1 MMYLAVFLVLFVLEL
16 IYFKIADRYHIIDKP
31 NHRRAHT
38 EITLRGGGV
47 IFPIVFLLYFITT
60 VWSKWVQLPLH
71 DPAAENQNYLLFGI
85 GLLLLCTISFLDDL
99 NDLSIKIRI
108 VFHIISVSF
117 LLAFLNAFVLL
128 PIWAIPVLYIVIIGI
143 LNAYNFMDGINGIT
157 GLYSLVALL
166 SLLYVNENL
175 INFVAHDFIIYPILG
190 CLVFLFFNFRKK
202 AKCFMGDIGSM
213 GIAFWVVALIGLL
226 MMKTG
231 EIKWILFLAVYGVE
245 VISTILE
252 RLKLKE
258 NIFEAHRRHLYQLL
272 ANEKKISHLKVSTL
286 YAAIQFIINVVV
298 IFSDLPQ
305 ILIFVI
311 TLFPI
316 FVLYVYVKYKIK
328 REVEGGGGRI
338 EDEGF

>member
-1 MMYLAVFLVLFVLEL
+1 MYFAVFLVLFVLEL
-16 IYFKIADRYHIIDKP
+16 IYFKIADRFNIIDKP
-31 NHRRAHT
+31 NHRSAHT
-38 EITLRGGGV
+38 EITLRGGGIV
-47 IFPIVFLLYFITT
+47 FPIAFLLFFITS
-60 VWSKWVQLPLH
+60 VWGKLVHLPLH
-71 DPAAENQNYLLFGI
+71 DQAAENHNYLIFGV
-85 GLLLLCTISFLDDL
+85 GLLLLCIISFLDDL
-99 NDLSIKIRI
+99 YDLSSKIRI

-128 PIWAIPVLYIVIIGI
+128 PIWAIPVLYILIIGI

-286 YAAIQFIINVVV
+286 YAVVQLMINAIV
-298 IFSDLPQ
+298 IFSKLPQ
-305 ILIFVI
+305 YVIFVI
-311 TLFPI
+311 VLLPALIFYLYTKLTIKKQITLNI
-316 FVLYVYVKYKIK
+316 N
-328 REVEGGGGRI
+328 
-338 EDEGF
+338 

>member
-16 IYFKIADRYHIIDKP
+16 IYFKIADRFNIIDKP
-31 NHRRAHT
+31 NHRSAHT
-38 EITLRGGGV
+38 EITLRGGGIV
-47 IFPIVFLLYFITT
+47 FPIAFMLFFIISTWGKL
-60 VWSKWVQLPLH
+60 VHLPLH
-71 DPAAENQNYLLFGI
+71 DQAAENQNELLFGI

-99 NDLSIKIRI
+99 YDLSSKIRI

-128 PIWAIPVLYIVIIGI
+128 PIWAIPILYILIIGI

-166 SLLYVNENL
+166 SLLFVNQNMVS
-175 INFVAHDFIIYPILG
+175 FVDRDFIIYPVLA

-272 ANEKKISHLKVSTL
+272 ANEKKISHLKVSIL
-286 YAAIQFIINVVV
+286 YATVQLIVNAIV
-298 IFSDLPQ
+298 IFSNLPQ
-305 ILIFVI
+305 NVIFVI
-311 TLFPI
+311 ILLPALIFYLYTKLTIKKQITLNTN
-316 FVLYVYVKYKIK
+316 
-328 REVEGGGGRI
+328 
-338 EDEGF
+338 

>member
-1 MMYLAVFLVLFVLEL
+1 MYLAVFLVLFVLEL
-16 IYFKIADRYHIIDKP
+16 IYFKIADRFNIIDKP
-31 NHRRAHT
+31 NHRSAHT
-38 EITLRGGGV
+38 EITLRGGGIV
-47 IFPIVFLLYFITT
+47 FPIAFLLFFIISTWGKL
-60 VWSKWVQLPLH
+60 VHLPLH
-71 DPAAENQNYLLFGI
+71 DQAAENQNELLFGI

-99 NDLSIKIRI
+99 YDLSSKIRI

-128 PIWAIPVLYIVIIGI
+128 PIWAIPVLYILIIGI

-157 GLYSLVALL
+157 GLYSLVTLL
-166 SLLYVNENL
+166 SLLYVNQNMVS
-175 INFVAHDFIIYPILG
+175 FVDRDFIIYPVLA

-245 VISTILE
+245 VIFTILE

-272 ANEKKISHLKVSTL
+272 ANEKKISHLKISAL
-286 YAAIQFIINVVV
+286 YAAVQLIVNAVV
-298 IFSDLPQ
+298 IFSNLPQ
-305 ILIFVI
+305 NVIFVI
-311 TLFPI
+311 VLLPALIFYLYTKLTIKKQNTLHI
-316 FVLYVYVKYKIK
+316 N
-328 REVEGGGGRI
+328 
-338 EDEGF
+338 

>member
-1 MMYLAVFLVLFVLEL
+1 MMYFAVFLVLFVLEL
-16 IYFKIADRYHIIDKP
+16 IYFKIADRFNIIDKP
-31 NHRRAHT
+31 NHRSAHT
-38 EITLRGGGV
+38 EITLRGGGIV
-47 IFPIVFLLYFITT
+47 FPIAFLLFFITST
-60 VWSKWVQLPLH
+60 WGKLVHLPLH
-71 DPAAENQNYLLFGI
+71 DQAAENHNYLIFGV

-99 NDLSIKIRI
+99 YDLSSKIRI

-128 PIWAIPVLYIVIIGI
+128 PIWAIPVLYILIIGI

-157 GLYSLVALL
+157 GLYSLVVLL

-286 YAAIQFIINVVV
+286 YAAIQFIINAVV
-298 IFSDLPQ
+298 IFSELPQ
-305 ILIFVI
+305 ILIFAIVLLPALFFYFYTKLTIKKQI
-311 TLFPI
+311 TLNI
-316 FVLYVYVKYKIK
+316 NQ
-328 REVEGGGGRI
+328 
-338 EDEGF
+338 

>member
-1 MMYLAVFLVLFVLEL
+1 MYFAVFLVLFVLEL
-16 IYFKIADRYHIIDKP
+16 IYFKIADRYNIIDKP
-31 NHRRAHT
+31 NHRSAHT
-38 EITLRGGGV
+38 EITLRGGGIV
-47 IFPIVFLLYFITT
+47 FPIAFLLFFITS
-60 VWSKWVQLPLH
+60 VWSKLVHLPLH
-71 DPAAENQNYLLFGI
+71 DQVAENHNYLIFGV
-85 GLLLLCTISFLDDL
+85 GLLLLCIISFLDDL
-99 NDLSIKIRI
+99 YDLSSKIRI

-128 PIWAIPVLYIVIIGI
+128 PLWSIPVLYIVIIGI

-166 SLLYVNENL
+166 SLLYVNQNMVS
-175 INFVAHDFIIYPILG
+175 FVDRDFIIYPVLA
-190 CLVFLFFNFRKK
+190 CLVFLFFNFKKK

-311 TLFPI
+311 ILLPALI
-316 FVLYVYVKYKIK
+316 FYLYIK
-328 REVEGGGGRI
+328 LTI
-338 EDEGF
+338 KKQITQNIN

>member
-1 MMYLAVFLVLFVLEL
+1 MMYFAVFLVLFVLEL
-16 IYFKIADRYHIIDKP
+16 IYFKIADRFNIIDKP
-31 NHRRAHT
+31 NHRSAHT
-38 EITLRGGGV
+38 EITLRGGGIV
-47 IFPIVFLLYFITT
+47 FPIAFLLFFITS
-60 VWSKWVQLPLH
+60 VWSKLVHLPIH
-71 DPAAENQNYLLFGI
+71 DQVAENHNYLIFGV
-85 GLLLLCTISFLDDL
+85 GLLLLCIISFLDDL
-99 NDLSIKIRI
+99 YDLSSKIRI

-128 PIWAIPVLYIVIIGI
+128 PIWAIPVLYILIIGI

-157 GLYSLVALL
+157 GLYSLVVLL
-166 SLLYVNENL
+166 SLFYVNQNL
-175 INFVAHDFIIYPILG
+175 VSFVDRDFIIFPVLA

-272 ANEKKISHLKVSTL
+272 ANEKKISHLIVSTL
-286 YAAIQFIINVVV
+286 YAAVQLIINAVV
-298 IFSDLPQ
+298 IFSNLPQ
-305 ILIFVI
+305 IVIFVI
-311 TLFPI
+311 VLLPALF
-316 FVLYVYVKYKIK
+316 FYLYTKLTIK
-328 REVEGGGGRI
+328 KQI
-338 EDEGF
+338 TQNINQ

>member
-1 MMYLAVFLVLFVLEL
+1 MMYFAVFLVLFVLEL
-16 IYFKIADRYHIIDKP
+16 IYFKIADRFNIIDKP
-31 NHRRAHT
+31 NHRSAHT
-38 EITLRGGGV
+38 EITLRGGGIV
-47 IFPIVFLLYFITT
+47 FPIAFLLFFIISTWGKL
-60 VWSKWVQLPLH
+60 VHLPIH
-71 DPAAENQNYLLFGI
+71 DQAAENHNYLLFGI

-99 NDLSIKIRI
+99 YDLSSKIRI
-108 VFHIISVSF
+108 VFHFISVTL

-128 PIWAIPVLYIVIIGI
+128 PIWAIPVLYILIIGI

-166 SLLYVNENL
+166 SLLYVNQNMVS
-175 INFVAHDFIIYPILG
+175 FVDRDFIIYPVLA

-245 VISTILE
+245 VIFTILE

-286 YAAIQFIINVVV
+286 YAVVQLIINAIV
-298 IFSDLPQ
+298 IFSNLPQ
-305 ILIFVI
+305 NVIFVI
-311 TLFPI
+311 ILLPALIFYLYTKLTIKKQNTLHI
-316 FVLYVYVKYKIK
+316 N
-328 REVEGGGGRI
+328 
-338 EDEGF
+338 

>member
-1 MMYLAVFLVLFVLEL
+1 MYLAVFLVLFVLEL
-16 IYFKIADRYHIIDKP
+16 IYFKIADRFNIIDKP
-31 NHRRAHT
+31 NHRSAHT
-38 EITLRGGGV
+38 EITLRGGGIV
-47 IFPIVFLLYFITT
+47 FPIAFMLFFIISTWGKL
-60 VWSKWVQLPLH
+60 VHLPLH
-71 DPAAENQNYLLFGI
+71 DQAAENQNELLFGI

-99 NDLSIKIRI
+99 YDLSSKIRI

-128 PIWAIPVLYIVIIGI
+128 PIWAIPILYILIIGI

-166 SLLYVNENL
+166 SLLYVNQNMVS
-175 INFVAHDFIIYPILG
+175 FVDRDFIIYPVLA

-245 VISTILE
+245 VIFTILE

-272 ANEKKISHLKVSTL
+272 ANEKKISHLKISAL
-286 YAAIQFIINVVV
+286 YAAVQLIVNAVV
-298 IFSDLPQ
+298 IFSNLPQ
-305 ILIFVI
+305 NVIFVI
-311 TLFPI
+311 VLLPALIFYLYTKLTIKKQNTLHI
-316 FVLYVYVKYKIK
+316 N
-328 REVEGGGGRI
+328 
-338 EDEGF
+338 

>member
-1 MMYLAVFLVLFVLEL
+1 MMYFAVFLVLFVLEL
-16 IYFKIADRYHIIDKP
+16 VYFKIADRYNIIDKP
-31 NHRRAHT
+31 NHRSAHT
-38 EITLRGGGV
+38 EITLRGGGI
-47 IFPIVFLLYFITT
+47 IFPIAFLLFFMISTWGKL
-60 VWSKWVQLPLH
+60 VHLPIH
-71 DPAAENQNYLLFGI
+71 DQAAENHNYLLFGI

-99 NDLSIKIRI
+99 YDLSSKIRI

-128 PIWAIPVLYIVIIGI
+128 PIWAIPVLYILMIGI

-166 SLLYVNENL
+166 SLFYVNQNL
-175 INFVAHDFIIYPILG
+175 VSFVDREFIIYPVLA

-272 ANEKKISHLKVSTL
+272 ANEKKVSHLKVSAL
-286 YAAIQFIINVVV
+286 YAAVQLIVNAVV
-298 IFSDLPQ
+298 IFSNLPQ
-305 ILIFVI
+305 NVIFVI
-311 TLFPI
+311 VLLPALIFYLYTKLTIKKQNTLHI
-316 FVLYVYVKYKIK
+316 N
-328 REVEGGGGRI
+328 
-338 EDEGF
+338 

>member
-16 IYFKIADRYHIIDKP
+16 IYFKIADRFNIIDKP
-31 NHRRAHT
+31 NHRSAHT
-38 EITLRGGGV
+38 EITLRGGGIV
-47 IFPIVFLLYFITT
+47 FPIAFLLFFITS
-60 VWSKWVQLPLH
+60 VWSKLVHLPLH
-71 DPAAENQNYLLFGI
+71 DQVAENHNYLIFGV
-85 GLLLLCTISFLDDL
+85 GLLLLCIISFLDDL
-99 NDLSIKIRI
+99 YDLSSKIRI

-305 ILIFVI
+305 IFIFAIVLLPALFFYLYTKLTIKKQI
-311 TLFPI
+311 TLNI
-316 FVLYVYVKYKIK
+316 NQ
-328 REVEGGGGRI
+328 
-338 EDEGF
+338 

>member
-1 MMYLAVFLVLFVLEL
+1 MMYFAVFLVLFVLEL
-16 IYFKIADRYHIIDKP
+16 IYFKIADRFNIIDKP
-31 NHRRAHT
+31 NHRSAHT
-38 EITLRGGGV
+38 EITLRGGGIV
-47 IFPIVFLLYFITT
+47 FPIAFLLFFIISTWGKL
-60 VWSKWVQLPLH
+60 VHLSLH
-71 DPAAENQNYLLFGI
+71 DQAAENQNELLFGV

-99 NDLSIKIRI
+99 YDLSSKIRI

-117 LLAFLNAFVLL
+117 LLAFLNAFVVL
-128 PIWAIPVLYIVIIGI
+128 PIWAIPVLYILIIGI

-157 GLYSLVALL
+157 GLYSLVVLG
-166 SLLYVNENL
+166 SLLYVNQNMVS
-175 INFVAHDFIIYPILG
+175 FVDRDFIIYPVLA

-272 ANEKKISHLKVSTL
+272 ANEKKISHLKVSIL
-286 YAAIQFIINVVV
+286 YATVQLIVNAIV
-298 IFSDLPQ
+298 IFSNLPENV
-305 ILIFVI
+305 IFVI
-311 TLFPI
+311 ILLPALIFYLYTKLTIKKQITLNI
-316 FVLYVYVKYKIK
+316 N
-328 REVEGGGGRI
+328 
-338 EDEGF
+338 

>member
-1 MMYLAVFLVLFVLEL
+1 MMYFAVFLVLFVLEL
-16 IYFKIADRYHIIDKP
+16 IYFKIADRFNIIDKP
-31 NHRRAHT
+31 NHRSAHT
-38 EITLRGGGV
+38 EITLRGGGIV
-47 IFPIVFLLYFITT
+47 FPIAFLLFFIISTWGKL
-60 VWSKWVQLPLH
+60 VHLPLH
-71 DPAAENQNYLLFGI
+71 DQAAENHNYLIFGV

-99 NDLSIKIRI
+99 YDLSSKIRI

-117 LLAFLNAFVLL
+117 LLAFLNAFVML
-128 PIWAIPVLYIVIIGI
+128 PIWAIPVLYILIIGI

-166 SLLYVNENL
+166 SLLYVNQNMVS
-175 INFVAHDFIIYPILG
+175 FVNRDFIIYPVLA

-272 ANEKKISHLKVSTL
+272 ANEKKISHLIVSTL
-286 YAAIQFIINVVV
+286 YAAVQLIINAVV
-298 IFSDLPQ
+298 IFSNLPQ
-305 ILIFVI
+305 IVSFVIILLPALIFYLYTKLTIKKQI
-311 TLFPI
+311 TLNI
-316 FVLYVYVKYKIK
+316 N
-328 REVEGGGGRI
+328 
-338 EDEGF
+338 

>member
-16 IYFKIADRYHIIDKP
+16 IYFKIADRFNIIDKP
-31 NHRRAHT
+31 NHRSAHT
-38 EITLRGGGV
+38 EITLRGGGIV
-47 IFPIVFLLYFITT
+47 FPIAFLLFFMISTWCKL
-60 VWSKWVQLPLH
+60 VRLPIH
-71 DPAAENQNYLLFGI
+71 DQAAENHNYLLFGV

-99 NDLSIKIRI
+99 YNLSSKIRI

-128 PIWAIPVLYIVIIGI
+128 PIWAIPVLYILIIGI

-157 GLYSLVALL
+157 GLYSLVALI

-190 CLVFLFFNFRKK
+190 CMVFLFFNFRKK

-311 TLFPI
+311 ILLPALIFYLYTKLTIKKQITLNI
-316 FVLYVYVKYKIK
+316 NQ
-328 REVEGGGGRI
+328 
-338 EDEGF
+338 

>member
-1 MMYLAVFLVLFVLEL
+1 MYFAVFLILFVLEL
-16 IYFKIADRYHIIDKP
+16 VYFKIADRYNIIDKP
-31 NHRRAHT
+31 NHRSAHT
-38 EITLRGGGV
+38 EITLRGGGIV
-47 IFPIVFLLYFITT
+47 FPIAFLLFFIIRT
-60 VWSKWVQLPLH
+60 WGKLLHLPLN
-71 DPAAENQNYLLFGI
+71 DQAAENQNELIFGI

-99 NDLSIKIRI
+99 YDLSSKIRI

-117 LLAFLNAFVLL
+117 LLAFLNAFVML
-128 PIWAIPVLYIVIIGI
+128 PIWAIPVLYILIIGI

-157 GLYSLVALL
+157 GLYSLVTLL
-166 SLLYVNENL
+166 SLLYVNQNMVS
-175 INFVAHDFIIYPILG
+175 FVDRDFIIYPILG

-272 ANEKKISHLKVSTL
+272 ANEKKISHLKVSAL
-286 YAAIQFIINVVV
+286 YAVVQLIVNAIV
-298 IFSDLPQ
+298 IFSNLPQ
-305 ILIFVI
+305 NVIFVI
-311 TLFPI
+311 ILLPALIFYLYTKLTIKKQITLNI
-316 FVLYVYVKYKIK
+316 N
-328 REVEGGGGRI
+328 
-338 EDEGF
+338 

>member
-16 IYFKIADRYHIIDKP
+16 IYFKIADRFNIIDKP
-31 NHRRAHT
+31 NHRSAHT
-38 EITLRGGGV
+38 EITLRGGGIV
-47 IFPIVFLLYFITT
+47 FPIAFLLFFIIS
-60 VWSKWVQLPLH
+60 VWGKLVHLPLH
-71 DPAAENQNYLLFGI
+71 DQAAENHNYLLFGI

-99 NDLSIKIRI
+99 YDLSSKIRI

-117 LLAFLNAFVLL
+117 LLAFLNAFVML
-128 PIWAIPVLYIVIIGI
+128 PIWAIPVLYILIIGI

-157 GLYSLVALL
+157 GLYSLVVLL
-166 SLLYVNENL
+166 SLFYVNQNL
-175 INFVAHDFIIYPILG
+175 VSFVDRDFIIFPVLA

-286 YAAIQFIINVVV
+286 YAVVQLIVNAIV
-298 IFSDLPQ
+298 IFSNLPQ
-305 ILIFVI
+305 NVIFVI
-311 TLFPI
+311 VLLPALIFYLYTKLTIKKQITLNI
-316 FVLYVYVKYKIK
+316 N
-328 REVEGGGGRI
+328 
-338 EDEGF
+338 

>member
-1 MMYLAVFLVLFVLEL
+1 
-16 IYFKIADRYHIIDKP
+16 
-31 NHRRAHT
+31 
-38 EITLRGGGV
+38 
-47 IFPIVFLLYFITT
+47 
-60 VWSKWVQLPLH
+60 
-71 DPAAENQNYLLFGI
+71 
-85 GLLLLCTISFLDDL
+85 
-99 NDLSIKIRI
+99 
-108 VFHIISVSF
+108 
-117 LLAFLNAFVLL
+117 
-128 PIWAIPVLYIVIIGI
+128 
-143 LNAYNFMDGINGIT
+143 
-157 GLYSLVALL
+157 
-166 SLLYVNENL
+166 
-175 INFVAHDFIIYPILG
+175 
-190 CLVFLFFNFRKK
+190 
-202 AKCFMGDIGSM
+202 MGDIGSM

-272 ANEKKISHLKVSTL
+272 AYEKKISHLKVSTL

-316 FVLYVYVKYKIK
+316 FVLYVYVKFKIK

>member
-1 MMYLAVFLVLFVLEL
+1 MYLAVFLVLFVLEL
-16 IYFKIADRYHIIDKP
+16 VYFKIADRYNIIDKP
-31 NHRRAHT
+31 NHRSAHT
-38 EITLRGGGV
+38 EITLRGGGIV
-47 IFPIVFLLYFITT
+47 FPIAFLMFFITST
-60 VWSKWVQLPLH
+60 WGKLVHLPLH
-71 DPAAENQNYLLFGI
+71 DQVAENQNELLFGI

-99 NDLSIKIRI
+99 YDLSSKIRI
-108 VFHIISVSF
+108 VFHFISVTL

-128 PIWAIPVLYIVIIGI
+128 PIWAIPVLYILIIGI

-157 GLYSLVALL
+157 GLYSLVTLL
-166 SLLYVNENL
+166 SLLYVNQNMVS
-175 INFVAHDFIIYPILG
+175 FVDGDFIIYPVLA

-258 NIFEAHRRHLYQLL
+258 NIFEAHRRHLYQLF
-272 ANEKKISHLKVSTL
+272 ANEKKVSHLIISSF
-286 YAAIQFIINVVV
+286 YAMIQLLINVFLINSNFNLLLISLIVLIPIIIIYLFLKNDLKKRVIINH
-298 IFSDLPQ
+298 S
-305 ILIFVI
+305 
-311 TLFPI
+311 
-316 FVLYVYVKYKIK
+316 KKN
-328 REVEGGGGRI
+328 
-338 EDEGF
+338 